1 MKIQTDKVCT
11 KGIVIMMKNNETV
24 AELAKRLGLS
34 EVNLA
39 RPDRTVDGG
48 YVGDL
53 LSWVMGRAPADG
65 AWVTVMTNVNVIA
78 VAALSD
84 VACVILAE
92 GAELDET
99 AIERARA
106 QEINVLASSLPAF
119 ELVKAI

>member
-1 MKIQTDKVCT
+1 MN
-11 KGIVIMMKNNETV
+11 NNETV
-24 AELAKRLGLS
+24 AAFAERLELKA
-34 EVNLA
+34 VNLSS
-39 RPDRTVDGG
+39 PDRIVGDG

-78 VAALSD
+78 VAALAD

-99 AIERARA
+99 ALERAKA
-106 QEINVLASSLPAF
+106 QNINVLATDMPAF
-119 ELVKAI
+119 ELIRKM